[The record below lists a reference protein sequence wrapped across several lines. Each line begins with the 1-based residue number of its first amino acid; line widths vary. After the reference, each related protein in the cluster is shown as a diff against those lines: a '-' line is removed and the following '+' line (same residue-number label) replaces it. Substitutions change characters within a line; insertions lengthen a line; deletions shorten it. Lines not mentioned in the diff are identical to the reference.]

1 MMGGWLKTMRLHTE
15 MPELTGETTW
25 LNGEVSKADL
35 VGEKPTLIHF
45 WSVSCHLCK
54 EAMPKVNEFRSEYKD
69 KLNVVAVHIPR
80 SEGDLDLEQIKEVAK
95 QYDITQPIFVDND
108 LKLSEAFENEY
119 VPAYYVFDAKGELRH
134 YLAGGEGM
142 KLLTKRVNRVL
153 ENK

>member
-1 MMGGWLKTMRLHTE
+1 MRLHAE

-25 LNGEVSKADL
+25 LNGQVSKSDL
-35 VGEKPTLIHF
+35 IGEKPTLIHF

-54 EAMPKVNEFRSEYKD
+54 EAMPKVNEFRDQYKD

-80 SEGDLDLEQIKEVAK
+80 SEADLDIEKIKETAE
-95 QYDITQPIFVDND
+95 QYNITQPIFVDNN

-134 YLAGGEGM
+134 YQAGGDCM

-153 ENK
+153 ESK